1 LIYEFG
7 PFLLDVRERRLQRNG
22 RAVALRGKAF
32 DTLRVLVE
40 NHGRLVTKEV
50 LMKAV
55 WPDALVE
62 EGNLANTIAIVRK
75 ALGNDAVPSDHVET
89 VPGHGYRFVGRISA
103 IRDSMESAGATS
115 APAAAPPPESH
126 PDLAAGRQALDAGA
140 WQEAKLAF
148 ERLLKVEETPEAL
161 EGLGLA
167 AWWLDLADVV
177 FDSRER
183 AFRAYRTRGD
193 RRSAARVAVWIAW
206 DSAAFRGEE
215 GVAKGWLQR
224 ARRLLEGQPE
234 SPEHAWLAA
243 RDAVFTLLD
252 DGDPEAAEALAKE
265 AIRVGQTLGAI
276 DYEMVGR
283 SLYGFSLITTG
294 RVTEGLRE
302 LDEVSAA
309 ILAGEL
315 TDRVLIALAG
325 CYLIGACD
333 RARDHGRAVQW
344 CERVKEHSRK
354 WGLKPLFA
362 VCRTQYASV
371 CMWRGAW
378 DEAERELTSACDE
391 LALCRPGMTTDGLAR
406 LGELRRRQ
414 GRLEEAASLFDR
426 SGGHPIASL
435 GRAAIALDRDDRQSA
450 LELAERHLRRLPAKN
465 RTERAVALELL
476 IRALAI
482 PGDEGDL
489 TRARAALDELH
500 SIATAAN
507 TAPLLASASLA
518 AGLVSLAQGNHEAAR
533 RELEDAVDLFE
544 RSGAPFEAAHARVS
558 LASVLSHLGRANA
571 GLAEVERAKRE
582 LTRLDARV
590 ELARADSIYRQLSAR
605 DADRAPSSRE
615 PRGLTTRELE
625 VLRLISTGCSN
636 QAIADRLCISEH
648 TVHRHVANTLSK
660 LDVPSRSAAVA
671 EAAKLGLIW
680 DHGQGTKAGPGT
692 KN

>member
-1 LIYEFG
+1 MIYEFG
-7 PFLLDVRERRLQRNG
+7 SFVLDVGERRLLSQG
-22 RAVALRGKAF
+22 RTVALRGKAF

-40 NHGRLVTKEV
+40 NHGRLVAKEA

-62 EGNLANTIAIVRK
+62 DGNLANTIATVRK
-75 ALGNDAVPSDHVET
+75 VLGSDATPSDHVET
-89 VPGHGYRFVGRISA
+89 VPGHGYRFIGRITAVRGSTTVDVPSPTASA
-103 IRDSMESAGATS
+103 AVPDQQS
-115 APAAAPPPESH
+115 
-126 PDLAAGRQALDAGA
+126 DLAAGQRALDAGA
-140 WQEAKLAF
+140 WQEARLAF
-148 ERLLKVEETPEAL
+148 ERQLKIAETPEAL

-183 AFRAYRTRGD
+183 AFRLYRSQGQHRA
-193 RRSAARVAVWIAW
+193 AARVAVWIAW

-224 ARRLLEGQPE
+224 ARRLLEGHPDA
-234 SPEHAWLAA
+234 PEHAWLAA
-243 RDAVFTLLD
+243 RAAVFTLLD
-252 DGDPEAAEALAKE
+252 DGDPEAAEELAKE
-265 AIRVGQTLGAI
+265 AIRVGQAIGAL

-283 SLYGFSLITTG
+283 SLYGFALITTG

-344 CERVKEHSRK
+344 CERIKEHSRK

-371 CMWRGAW
+371 CMWKGAW
-378 DEAERELTSACDE
+378 DEAERELTNACDE

-414 GRLEEAASLFDR
+414 GRLDEAASLFDR

-435 GRAAIALDRDDRQSA
+435 GRAAIALDRGDRQGA
-450 LELAERHLRRLPAKN
+450 GELAERHLRRLPARN
-465 RTERAVALELL
+465 RTERAAALELL
-476 IRALAI
+476 IRAHAA

-489 TRARAALDELH
+489 ERARVALDELH

-507 TAPLLASASLA
+507 TPPLLASASLG
-518 AGLVSLAQGNHEAAR
+518 AGVVSLAAGDQESAR

-544 RSGAPFEAAHARVS
+544 KSGAPFEAAHARVL
-558 LASVLSHLGRANA
+558 LASVLAHLGRADA
-571 GLAEVERAKRE
+571 GLAEVERARAA
-582 LTRLDARV
+582 LIRLDAKV
-590 ELARADSIYRQLSAR
+590 ELARAESVHRRL
-605 DADRAPSSRE
+605 SSRPPDASQ
-615 PRGLTTRELE
+615 PRRDSGGLTARELE
-625 VLRLISTGCSN
+625 VLRLISSGLSN

-671 EAAKLGLIW
+671 QGAKLGLI
-680 DHGQGTKAGPGT
+680 
-692 KN
+692 

>member
-1 LIYEFG
+1 MEPDNGGILNIFTALCAGAQMMSLE
-7 PFLLDVRERRLQRNG
+7 QRSDLEAG
-22 RAVALRGKAF
+22 
-32 DTLRVLVE
+32 
-40 NHGRLVTKEV
+40 
-50 LMKAV
+50 
-55 WPDALVE
+55 
-62 EGNLANTIAIVRK
+62 RK
-75 ALGNDAVPSDHVET
+75 ALE
-89 VPGHGYRFVGRISA
+89 
-103 IRDSMESAGATS
+103 
-115 APAAAPPPESH
+115 
-126 PDLAAGRQALDAGA
+126 AGA
-140 WQEAKLAF
+140 WQDARLAF
-148 ERLLKVEETPEAL
+148 ERLLQVEETPEAL

-183 AFRAYRTRGD
+183 AFRGYRSRGD
-193 RRSAARVAVWIAW
+193 DRSAARVAVWMAW

-224 ARRLLEGQPE
+224 ARRLLEGQPD
-234 SPEHAWLAA
+234 SPEHAFLAA

-252 DGDPEAAEALAKE
+252 DGDPDAAEALARE
-265 AIRVGQTLGAI
+265 AIRVAQAIGAI

-283 SLYGFSLITTG
+283 ALLGFAMITTG

-315 TDRVLIALAG
+315 TDRLLIALAG

-391 LALCRPGMTTDGLAR
+391 LAICRPAMTTDGLAR

-414 GRLEEAASLFDR
+414 GRLDEAASLLDR

-435 GRAAIALDRDDRQSA
+435 GRAAIALDRNDRQSA
-450 LELAERHLRRLPAKN
+450 AELAERHLRRLPVKN
-465 RTERAVALELL
+465 RTERAAALEVL
-476 IRALAI
+476 IRAHAA
-482 PGDEGDL
+482 PGHKGDL
-489 TRARAALDELH
+489 DRARAALDELR
-500 SIATAAN
+500 SIAAGAN
-507 TAPLLASASLA
+507 TPPLLASASLA
-518 AGLVSLAQGNHEAAR
+518 AGLISLAAGEPETAR
-533 RELEDAVDLFE
+533 REFEDAVDLFE
-544 RSGAPFEAAHARVS
+544 KSGAPFETAHARVH
-558 LASVLSHLGRANA
+558 LASVLGKLGRTEAA
-571 GLAEVERAKRE
+571 VGEIDRARE
-582 LTRLDARV
+582 ALTRLDARL
-590 ELARADSIYRQLSAR
+590 ELATADAVRQRLKSPEPAES
-605 DADRAPSSRE
+605 PRE
-615 PRGLTTRELE
+615 TSGLTARELE
-625 VLRLISTGCSN
+625 VLRLISGGLSN

-660 LDVPSRSAAVA
+660 LDVRSRSAAVA
-671 EAAKLGLIW
+671 QAAKLGLL
-680 DHGQGTKAGPGT
+680 
-692 KN
+692 